1 MKEYLAPGLKIVSL
15 LESGLLCD
23 SHLES
28 TGNTFEDVEFATGD
42 QNIGWDTF

>member
-23 SHLES
+23 SHLEPA
-28 TGNTFEDVEFATGD
+28 GNTFDSITFGGD
-42 QNIGWDTF
+42 DEMTWDTF